1 MSRPPRR
8 ALATSAVTAGV
19 AAAYFAAAR
28 LGLSMAFAAEQV
40 TVIWPPTGIAIAAL
54 GSPGAW
60 TRIWDVMAL
69 LGLAGLVASSASATI
84 GVASLCLSGLH
95 PWSAFG
101 GLWWLWWLGDLMG
114 VVLTAPL
121 LLTASVRC

>member
-1 MSRPPRR
+1 
-8 ALATSAVTAGV
+8 
-19 AAAYFAAAR
+19 
-28 LGLSMAFAAEQV
+28 
-40 TVIWPPTGIAIAAL
+40 
-54 GSPGAW
+54 
-60 TRIWDVMAL
+60 MAL